1 MELPGPVAFF
11 DGECNVCDWSVRFL
25 LRRDRVGT
33 LRFSSLQG
41 ETAAALQAERPDFPR
56 DVDTFVLAE
65 PTSEGLVLLTRTTG
79 IVRALQLTGGRPV
92 LTAVLR
98 LVPRLLRDLL
108 YRLFVPLRLRLFG
121 KKDVCS
127 IPSQADRSRVL
138 P

>member
-25 LRRDRVGT
+25 LRRDRAGT
-33 LRFSSLQG
+33 LRFASLQG

-65 PTSEGLVLLTRTTG
+65 PTPDGLVLRTRTTG
-79 IVRALQLTGGRPV
+79 IVRALQLTGGRPI

-98 LVPRLLRDLL
+98 AVPRPLRDLA
-108 YRLFVPLRLRLFG
+108 YRVFVPLRLRIFG
-121 KKDVCS
+121 SKDECS
-127 IPSQADRSRVL
+127 IPSAADRARVL